1 MSLVARTHSQPA
13 SLAPTII
20 SAIHELD
27 PELPAKNVLTMED
40 FVDDSLTESRF
51 NMLLL
56 ASFAGLALLLAAVGT
71 YSVLSYS
78 VRGRMQEI
86 SIRMALGAQRRDVLR
101 LILVHGVRLALL
113 GAGIGLA
120 AAFLLTRLLT
130 SQLFGVK
137 ATDPST
143 FAAVTALIIFVAV
156 AACYVPAHRATKVDP
171 LVALRYE

>member
-1 MSLVARTHSQPA
+1 
-13 SLAPTII
+13 
-20 SAIHELD
+20 
-27 PELPAKNVLTMED
+27 
-40 FVDDSLTESRF
+40 
-51 NMLLL
+51 LL

-101 LILVHGVRLALL
+101 LILGHGVRLALL